1 MAKKVQKKEKK
12 IYNKKEFIALVSES
26 SGLNKLDTGKALD
39 GIFQSLEKILAD
51 GDSVSFIGYGS
62 FSVADRAAR
71 EGRNPKTGEKM
82 KIKASKAVRFS
93 VGKKLKDAVNK

>member
-1 MAKKVQKKEKK
+1 MAKKLQQKEKK
-12 IYNKKEFIALVSES
+12 VYNKKEFITLVSES
-26 SGLNKLDTGKALD
+26 SGLNKVDTGKALD
-39 GIFQSLEKILAD
+39 SIFQSLEKILTH
-51 GDSVSFIGYGS
+51 GDSVGFVGYGS

-82 KIKASKAVRFS
+82 TIKASKAVRFS